1 MEARLERDGLSS
13 FGDWPLH
20 IYNEQVSADRT
31 LLGLVR
37 KRVLRLLVRRGLL
50 CQEAGESLNEPEAPP
65 LHVLYAAS
73 VRCPIMLSSAI
84 RRILRHLGLPSDP
97 VELAPAR
104 APPELDEA
112 WAC

>member
-50 CQEAGESLNEPEAPP
+50 CEEPGESPDEPEAPP
-65 LHVLYAAS
+65 LHALYAAS
-73 VRCPIMLSSAI
+73 VRQRVQLVS
-84 RRILRHLGLPSDP
+84 RL
-97 VELAPAR
+97 AR
-104 APPELDEA
+104 AILAQVEA
-112 WAC
+112 SAR